1 MANAPL
7 PNVQGTTLDKN
18 DIKEI
23 FVNQLAGITKL
34 LEVSEKNLEVSKD
47 SLDIIKKGN
56 KDTKILEDIRSLLST
71 ISHNILT
78 GLVATLEPAAMD
90 LLESS
95 GGGKTRL
102 EAKEA
107 ANEAA
112 KLKGEKGEEK
122 EERGKA
128 AEGILS
134 FFKNLFTVLLIP
146 LIVGFWIGL
155 TKKFN
160 ILTIALSVL
169 TAFLVRHPI
178 KTLKFLWD
186 SLKFLR
192 TSLAKFVD
200 GFKNLFSNSKILQ
213 IIRNKF
219 LDTMLSIFMKVESIF
234 QGEKISKIVSYVKG
248 IFSKANGMVTKII
261 GYVDPVVDFVKGM
274 FSKTKG
280 IVTKFFKFI
289 DPVVDFFKTL
299 FEPLKTL
306 FSAGSKMKGLMSN
319 KALGWLLRIGSK
331 GLKAIPVIGWIITAA
346 EGLYGAVTGGME
358 GFEEGGIKG
367 MIRGALVG
375 LVDGLVGWIVD
386 IGKWITSSL
395 LDLFGFEDAAKIVEG
410 FDFKKFVDKYAAFIF
425 PIVGLMDMFDE
436 NSELRKQIQSG
447 IDAMKNFDPSDFFVN
462 LGEVLMEMIKRI
474 AEAMPGG
481 KSLLKFLGIET
492 ETEEKDAEALDQEKR
507 TSAADRLRKAG
518 VEDAAEAVED
528 ADDVEEAKSI
538 LMEKYGFPEE
548 KANEILGITQATPTP
563 APTPAPA
570 PTSPQLAGSK
580 ELQAQTDKYKD
591 LAAAPPKPKP
601 VAPMTNV
608 AIDASQK
615 QSVNYHRELHAQ
627 KQRGGPG
634 VNYRSVV

>member
-7 PNVQGTTLDKN
+7 PTVQGTTLSEN
-18 DIKEI
+18 ELKEI
-23 FVNQLAGITKL
+23 FVNQFNGITKL
-34 LEVSEKNLEVSKD
+34 LEVSQKNLEVSNN
-47 SLDIIKKGN
+47 SLDIIEKYD
-56 KDTKILEDIRSLLST
+56 KDKNVLEDIKSLLAA
-71 ISHNILT
+71 ISHNIHA
-78 GLVATLEPAAMD
+78 GLVATLEPAAMS
-90 LLESS
+90 LLAPADGDS
-95 GGGKTRL
+95 KL
-102 EAKEA
+102 AKAEKEREA
-107 ANEAA
+107 A
-112 KLKGEKGEEK
+112 LKGEKDGKGEDK
-122 EERGKA
+122 EERSKA
-128 AEGILS
+128 ADGILS

-160 ILTIALSVL
+160 LLTIALSTL
-169 TAFLVRHPI
+169 TAFLIRHPI

-192 TSLAKFVD
+192 TSLAKFVE
-200 GFKNLFSNSKILQ
+200 GFTKLFSDPKIFKF
-213 IIRNKF
+213 IRNKF
-219 LDTMLSIFMKVESIF
+219 LDTILSIFMKVESVFQRISKVISGVKGNILSKASGIF
-234 QGEKISKIVSYVKG
+234 TKISGFLS
-248 IFSKANGMVTKII
+248 S
-261 GYVDPVVDFVKGM
+261 
-274 FSKTKG
+274 
-280 IVTKFFKFI
+280 
-289 DPVVDFFKTL
+289 
-299 FEPLKTL
+299 FEPLKSI
-306 FSAGSKMKGLMSN
+306 FDAGSKLKGAFNN
-319 KALGWLLRIGSK
+319 KALSWLMKVGSK
-331 GLKAIPVIGWIITAA
+331 GVKAIPVIGWIITIA

-358 GFEEGGIKG
+358 GFEKGGVKG
-367 MIRGALVG
+367 LIRGALVG

-395 LDLFGFEDAAKIVEG
+395 LDLFGFEDAAKVVKG

-462 LGEVLMEMIKRI
+462 LGEVLIEMIKRI

-481 KSLLKFLGIET
+481 ETLLKWLGIPTNSDAEKLDK
-492 ETEEKDAEALDQEKR
+492 EKQSAIAEAKESGATEEEIKAIQEAKTSEELQTVLDEQEKKR
-507 TSAADRLRKAG
+507 YEQRVAG
-518 VEDAAEAVED
+518 VKTAVSSGISGIKSFFG
-528 ADDVEEAKSI
+528 VEP
-538 LMEKYGFPEE
+538 L
-548 KANEILGITQATPTP
+548 
-563 APTPAPA
+563 

-608 AIDASQK
+608 AIDASSK

>member
-23 FVNQLAGITKL
+23 FVNQLTGITKL

-47 SLDIIKKGN
+47 SLEIIKKGN
-56 KDTKILEDIRSLLST
+56 KDTKVLEDIRSLLST

-95 GGGKTRL
+95 GGGKSRL
-102 EAKEA
+102 ESKET
-107 ANEAA
+107 ANESA
-112 KLKGEKGEEK
+112 KQLKGEKGEGK
-122 EERGKA
+122 EERSKA
-128 AEGILS
+128 ADGILS

-160 ILTIALSVL
+160 VLTIALSTL
-169 TAFLVRHPI
+169 TAFLIRHPI
-178 KTLKFLWD
+178 KTLNFLWD

-200 GFKNLFSNSKILQ
+200 GFIKLFSDTRIFKF
-213 IIRNKF
+213 IRNKF
-219 LDTMLSIFMKVESIF
+219 LDTMLSIFMKVESLM
-234 QGEKISKIVSYVKG
+234 QGERIAKVVSSVKG
-248 IFSKANGMVTKII
+248 IFTKVS
-261 GYVDPVVDFVKGM
+261 GVVNSVKNFVAPVVDFL
-274 FSKTKG
+274 
-280 IVTKFFKFI
+280 
-289 DPVVDFFKTL
+289 KTL
-299 FEPLKTL
+299 LEPLKGI
-306 FSAGSKMKGLMSN
+306 FNAGSKLKGLANN
-319 KALGWLLRIGSK
+319 KALGWIARIGSK
-331 GLKAIPVIGWIITAA
+331 GLKAVPVIGWIITAV
-346 EGLYGAVTGGME
+346 EGLMGAITGGME

-608 AIDASQK
+608 AIDASSK